1 MLSGNAKVR
10 TEAPVNGGRNYNG
23 PKVAKFLVGQVKCEP
38 VPAYIGG
45 ARTATCGRA
54 RVVPREVVSRV
65 EKLTPYRLRLNAKGC
80 DRKRGVVS
88 DHHVDA
94 AKTPAGLM
102 DISSYISG
110 YVDGEGCFTVSFSP
124 RSKLR
129 VEWEVRPSF
138 SVSQNSKRRDF
149 EKFATVCRLLDRR
162 RHLTREGLREIAS
175 LAVTMN
181 SSGKRRYQLAELIDY
196 SST

>member
-1 MLSGNAKVR
+1 MDRRLRFRHRARTFKSARATGLAGPSAALEMPRLTAQVLPSGRTEAGERSRATGTSSGGPSRHDKLR

-88 DHHVDA
+88 DRHVDA

-102 DISSYISG
+102 DI
-110 YVDGEGCFTVSFSP
+110 
-124 RSKLR
+124 
-129 VEWEVRPSF
+129 
-138 SVSQNSKRRDF
+138 
-149 EKFATVCRLLDRR
+149 
-162 RHLTREGLREIAS
+162 
-175 LAVTMN
+175 
-181 SSGKRRYQLAELIDY
+181 
-196 SST
+196 

>member
-1 MLSGNAKVR
+1 M
-10 TEAPVNGGRNYNG
+10 
-23 PKVAKFLVGQVKCEP
+23 KCEP

-129 VEWEVRPSF
+129 VGWEVRPSF